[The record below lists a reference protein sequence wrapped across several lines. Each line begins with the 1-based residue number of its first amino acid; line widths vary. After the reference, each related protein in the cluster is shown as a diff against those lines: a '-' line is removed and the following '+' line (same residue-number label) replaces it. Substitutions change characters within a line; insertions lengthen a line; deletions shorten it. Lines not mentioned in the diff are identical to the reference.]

1 MRAAASTSWTGR
13 FARRSVDAAI
23 ASSRSAHRVIAAMR
37 IARRPVGW
45 WPVARVFAPRAS
57 AIAAVPK
64 AVSIIAITSAR
75 TVPE

>member
-1 MRAAASTSWTGR
+1 
-13 FARRSVDAAI
+13 
-23 ASSRSAHRVIAAMR
+23 MR